1 MVGEFSRLRLYS
13 LAALVVLP
21 FSSVCLSYAWAIA
34 CGGWPCSF
42 SMRPSSL
49 HVAVDPF
56 WCGEAVSSF
65 SPPPLRGVGVCWASY
80 WCLLLCLCGFPRS
93 ILPQVTLRG
102 LRTLSGSR
110 CLSCSC
116 GGAMS
121 VGFAVS
127 ALLLRWWRRLGC
139 RPSLVVSVLLVH
151 RLACRCS
158 LGSAPCDMVLPRW
171 LCLLFVWQC
180 GGALWLPEPL
190 GLCWLFCHPLLRFSA
205 SLGAVLCSLF
215 GFPCL
220 RVPALLACGAS

>member
-1 MVGEFSRLRLYS
+1 M
-13 LAALVVLP
+13 
-21 FSSVCLSYAWAIA
+21 
-34 CGGWPCSF
+34 
-42 SMRPSSL
+42 
-49 HVAVDPF
+49 
-56 WCGEAVSSF
+56 SSF
-65 SPPPLRGVGVCWASY
+65 SPPALCGVGFFEPLTGVGFCASS
-80 WCLLLCLCGFPRS
+80 CGFPRR
-93 ILPQVTLRG
+93 ILPQVPLRG

-139 RPSLVVSVLLVH
+139 RPSLVVSVLLLH

-158 LGSAPCDMVLPRW
+158 LGSAPCDTVLPRW

-190 GLCWLFCHPLLRFSA
+190 GLF
-205 SLGAVLCSLF
+205 
-215 GFPCL
+215 
-220 RVPALLACGAS
+220 